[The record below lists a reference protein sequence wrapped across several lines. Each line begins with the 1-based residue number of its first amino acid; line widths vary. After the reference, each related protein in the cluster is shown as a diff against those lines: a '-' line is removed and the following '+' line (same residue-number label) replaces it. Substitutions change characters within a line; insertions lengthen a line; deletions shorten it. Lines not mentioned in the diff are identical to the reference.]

1 MTALEKDHPH
11 KTSEV
16 PKRVGII
23 RQLLGTLPPGM
34 ERNLTFVGLAIVS
47 LFLIFAIF
55 APFIAP
61 HNPNLTGTAQ
71 IADRFTAPFKTSLLG
86 KKYIMGTDD
95 LGQDVFSRVIY
106 GSRVALLVAFVSSL
120 FSILIGVPLGLLA
133 GYRGGPFDRVV
144 TMIMDSLYAFPG
156 LVLAIAITAVL
167 GPGAGNVAVAIGVI
181 YIPIYY
187 RVMRGQTLEVREEL
201 YVEAAKA
208 IGASETSIL
217 VRYVA
222 INIVPSILAVLAFNM
237 SDAILTEAGLSF
249 LGLSV
254 GPDVPDWGFDLQ
266 KSFYLWFPQYT
277 WTFVFP
283 GLMIVFLSIGL
294 SLVGEGLSVIL
305 SPQIRK

>member
-1 MTALEKDHPH
+1 MDVSILTIIDKDHTPEA
-11 KTSEV
+11 KKRSET
-16 PKRVGII
+16 VGIF
-23 RQLLGTLPPGM
+23 RQLFRLIPSGM
-34 ERNLTFVGLAIVS
+34 ERNLMFVGLAIVFV
-47 LFLIFAIF
+47 FLLFAIF
-55 APFIAP
+55 AQFIAP
-61 HNPNLTGTAQ
+61 HNPNLQTTAQ
-71 IADRFTAPFKTSLLG
+71 IAERFTPPGREYL
-86 KKYIMGTDD
+86 MGTDD
-95 LGQDVFSRVIY
+95 LGQDVLSRVIY
-106 GSRVALLVAFVSSL
+106 GSRVALLVAFVASL
-120 FSILIGVPLGLLA
+120 FSVLIGVPLGLLA

-187 RVMRGQTLEVREEL
+187 RVMRGQALEVREQL

-208 IGASETSIL
+208 IGASEASIL

-222 INIVPSILAVLAFNM
+222 INVVPSILAVLAFNM

-249 LGLSV
+249 LGLGV

-266 KSFYLWFPQYT
+266 KSFYRWFPNHW

-283 GLMIVFLSIGL
+283 GLMVVILCIGL
-294 SLVGEGLSVIL
+294 SLVGEGLSIIL